1 MTQADKEFILNQ
13 AAIIAD
19 KAAIDAADRVLGAH
33 HMLARAIE
41 RDPYSAETIAKRDA
55 LHAAI
60 AQAARLRDD
69 ANTLMWAARD
79 DSKPRDND

>member
-1 MTQADKEFILNQ
+1 MTQADKEFVRNQ

-19 KAAIDAADRVLGAH
+19 KAAVDAADRVLVAH
-33 HMLARAIE
+33 HMLDRAIE

-60 AQAARLRDD
+60 AQAAAL
-69 ANTLMWAARD
+69 ARD
-79 DSKPRDND
+79 ADTLRIAAL

>member
-1 MTQADKEFILNQ
+1 MTQDEKEFIRNQ

-19 KAAIDAADRVLGAH
+19 KAAIEAAHRVLSAH

-41 RDPYSAETIAKRDA
+41 HDHPYETAAKRDA

-60 AQAARLRDD
+60 AQAAAL
-69 ANTLMWAARD
+69 ARD
-79 DSKPRDND
+79 ADTLRIAAL